1 MSGIRT
7 VVVDDEPLARAALR
21 LALDADPEIEVI
33 GECVDGVDAAA
44 RLPALAPE
52 ALFLDVR
59 MPGLDG
65 FEVLR
70 RTGLAP
76 PALILVTAHDDYALR
91 AFDAQAIDYL
101 LKPFDDDRLAQ
112 AIARAKAQVRR
123 HRAGDLADRLA
134 ALLGTAATGG
144 AGGNDRLALREG
156 GRVRFVAQGDI
167 DWIQAQ
173 DYYVEI
179 HARGQAHLV
188 RDSLRDLAGR
198 LDPARFV
205 RIHRSVVVNVARI
218 AELRSLDAGEGVAVL
233 GDGTELRISRSRR
246 AEVYARLGVAP
257 PRP

>member
-1 MSGIRT
+1 VSAIRT

-21 LALDADPEIEVI
+21 LALDADPGIEVV

-44 RLPALAPE
+44 RLPALAPD

-134 ALLGTAATGG
+134 ALLGSPAAAP
-144 AGGNDRLALREG
+144 AGDRLALREG
-156 GRVRFVAQGDI
+156 GRVRFVAQADI

-179 HARGQAHLV
+179 HAGGQAHLV

-257 PRP
+257 PR